1 MSEIT
6 EQDILK
12 LNKEILEENR
22 QTIANNNI
30 MAKAEHEAKMRLFEL
45 QQIKVQGELSEQ
57 FEAPMLA
64 ATYQFHQVFGHP
76 IEEDPIIPE
85 ESVWRLRIKL
95 LREEVKEL
103 EDAFIAGDLV
113 EVADAEGDIAYI
125 LGGTI
130 ACTGTAHQFQRIFN
144 DIHSSNMSK
153 ACLSET
159 EARATIAHYEN
170 KGVECSYILRDNLYI
185 ITRDEDCK
193 VLKSINYQPVDLTY
207 IK

>member
-30 MAKAEHEAKMRLFEL
+30 MARAEHDAKMNLYLL
-45 QQIKVQGELSEQ
+45 QQSKVQGELSEQ
-57 FEAPMLA
+57 FEAPILA
-64 ATYQFHQVFGHP
+64 STHKFHEVFGHP
-76 IEEDPIIPE
+76 IAENPTLPE
-85 ESVWRLRIKL
+85 ESVWKLRIKL

-103 EDAFIAGDLV
+103 EDAFIAGDIV

-130 ACTGTAHQFQRIFN
+130 ATTGTQGHFQNIFN
-144 DIHSSNMSK
+144 DIHDSNMTK
-153 ACLSET
+153 ACIDEA
-159 EARATIAHYEN
+159 EARLTVSKYAKEGID
-170 KGVECSYILRDNLYI
+170 VSYTLREGLYVV
-185 ITRDEDCK
+185 TRDSDGK
-193 VLKSINYQPVDLTY
+193 VMKSINYQPVDLTY